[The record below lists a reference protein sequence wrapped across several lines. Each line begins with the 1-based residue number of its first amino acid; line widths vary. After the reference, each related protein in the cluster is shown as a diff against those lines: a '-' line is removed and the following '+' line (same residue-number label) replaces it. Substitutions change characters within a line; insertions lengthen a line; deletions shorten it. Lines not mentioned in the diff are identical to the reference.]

1 MNRFPESPSSKPE
14 EDGMLVVA
22 QRVSAALFVAVI
34 AFYAL
39 RSFFGLHPFFMAS
52 LVYFFS
58 FGFQIQINLLTL
70 S

>member
-1 MNRFPESPSSKPE
+1 
-14 EDGMLVVA
+14 MLVVA